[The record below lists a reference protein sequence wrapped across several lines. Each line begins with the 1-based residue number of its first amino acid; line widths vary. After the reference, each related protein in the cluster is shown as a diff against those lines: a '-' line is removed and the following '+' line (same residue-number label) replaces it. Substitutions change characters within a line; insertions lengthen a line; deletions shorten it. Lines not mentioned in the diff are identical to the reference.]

1 LTGQER
7 DTPRQADLY
16 KDFKGRREDDGM
28 TLAAPDRDTQAGKA
42 RMTHKILVVEDEPD
56 LLDLVVYSLRKE
68 GFKAL
73 RAETGEKAL
82 ELAREE
88 RPDLVLLDLMMP
100 GLDGLEVCRRL
111 RVNDATSG
119 IPIVMVTARAEESD
133 AVVGLSV
140 GADDYVKKPF
150 GVKELIARIRAVLR
164 RSGPGADPAQKVVR
178 VDELEVDPA
187 KHEVRLRGEEVSVT
201 PTELRL
207 LHHLVRNRGRV
218 FTRAQL
224 LDKAVGPDVVV
235 IDRNIDVHV
244 ATLRRKLADYGDRIL
259 TVRGV
264 GYKFAER

>member
-1 LTGQER
+1 MSNAPT
-7 DTPRQADLY
+7 TPPPSPTPAR
-16 KDFKGRREDDGM
+16 
-28 TLAAPDRDTQAGKA
+28 AG
-42 RMTHKILVVEDEPD
+42 HKILVVEDEPD
-56 LLDLVVYSLRKE
+56 LLDLVVYNLRKE
-68 GFKAL
+68 GFKPV
-73 RAETGEKAL
+73 RAESGEKAL
-82 ELAREE
+82 ALARDE

-111 RVNDATSG
+111 RANDATAE

-150 GVKELIARIRAVLR
+150 GMKELVARVRAVLR
-164 RSGPGADPAQKVVR
+164 RTAASSDPAGKVVR
-178 VDELEVDPA
+178 ADDLEVDPA
-187 KHEVRLRGEEVSVT
+187 KHEVRLRGVDVGCT

-218 FTRAQL
+218 FSRAQL
-224 LDKAVGPDVVV
+224 LDRAVGTDVVV

-244 ATLRRKLADYGDRIL
+244 ATLRKKLDDYGARIV

>member
-1 LTGQER
+1 MIFTKTSP
-7 DTPRQADLY
+7 TP
-16 KDFKGRREDDGM
+16 GM
-28 TLAAPDRDTQAGKA
+28 TEGMNTTMNAAGPVKTS
-42 RMTHKILVVEDEPD
+42 HKILVVEDEPD
-56 LLDLVVYSLRKE
+56 LLDLVVYNLRKE
-68 GFKAL
+68 GFKPV
-73 RAETGEKAL
+73 RAETGAKAL
-82 ELAREE
+82 ELARDEK
-88 RPDLVLLDLMMP
+88 PDLVLLDLMMP
-100 GLDGLEVCRRL
+100 GIDGLEVCRRL
-111 RVNDATSG
+111 RADDATAD

-140 GADDYVKKPF
+140 GADDYIKKPF
-150 GVKELIARIRAVLR
+150 GMKELLARVRAVLR
-164 RSGPGADPAQKVVR
+164 RTAASADPAGKVLR

-187 KHEVRLRGEEVSVT
+187 KHEVRLRGQVVPVT

-244 ATLRRKLADYGDRIL
+244 ATLRKKLDDYGDRIA
-259 TVRGV
+259 TIRGV